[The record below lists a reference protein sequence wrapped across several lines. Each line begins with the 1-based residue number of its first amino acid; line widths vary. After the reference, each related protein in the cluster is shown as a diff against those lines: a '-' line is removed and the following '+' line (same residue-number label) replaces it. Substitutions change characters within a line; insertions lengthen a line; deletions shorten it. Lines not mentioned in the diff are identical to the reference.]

1 MSTTDELSEA
11 RRRFPV
17 GDRVHG
23 RVSALPWGPGRTGLF
38 VDLGAEPD
46 GFVDVILLPEE
57 ARLWPSVGRDGFFE
71 VLIHWPGQIRLFPS
85 DAGMRSQ
92 RCRVSK
98 WSGADW
104 EAMTRRHPVG
114 MTETG
119 TVTDVFT
126 SYRTYG
132 VQFDDLL
139 VAGRI

>member
-1 MSTTDELSEA
+1 
-11 RRRFPV
+11 
-17 GDRVHG
+17 
-23 RVSALPWGPGRTGLF
+23 
-38 VDLGAEPD
+38 
-46 GFVDVILLPEE
+46 VILLPEE
-57 ARLWPSVGRDGFFE
+57 ASLWPSVGRDGFFE
-71 VLIHWPGQIRLFPS
+71 VLIHWPGQVRLFPL

-126 SYRTYG
+126 SDRTYG
-132 VQFDDLL
+132 VQFDDFWSL
-139 VAGRI
+139 VEYDQAPPTVGTANMYTITRHLEWTRRILVKPSV